1 MCKQAQDTLLVER
14 NHSIVPIPSSKTKVH
29 SSERHP
35 LHAIMRT
42 VGCTG
47 VGRESGLVLGSLL
60 VDVGRSA
67 VLLLV
72 SLVANGILGSR
83 GTVICMLEDDH
94 DNMHWQ
100 MLLGTHR
107 VPRLALLSLATSLL
121 ASLEP
126 VLAAL
131 LTESA
136 T

>member
-14 NHSIVPIPSSKTKVH
+14 NHSIVPIPSSKTKAH

-47 VGRESGLVLGSLL
+47 VDRRESSLVLGSLL

-83 GTVICMLEDDH
+83 GTMIVC
-94 DNMHWQ
+94 
-100 MLLGTHR
+100 
-107 VPRLALLSLATSLL
+107 
-121 ASLEP
+121 
-126 VLAAL
+126 
-131 LTESA
+131 
-136 T
+136 